1 MKNDGNG
8 YWMLGYQLSFST
20 NISIFPRFF
29 LMKNYFYILLAAL
42 FVFPACEN
50 DMSEVNRMFSKEET
64 KVETATEVEMLYSD
78 SSILKLRI
86 VAPVLV
92 RHLDKREPFQE
103 FPEGLLVEFFSENG
117 QEVTGRMTANYA
129 ERYENDS
136 RFIVRDSV
144 IWVGSQGEKLET
156 EELIWEEENDKVHT
170 NKFVVVRRPD
180 EIIYGHG
187 FESNQKFT
195 EWKIRAIEGRIKAND
210 LTKDFK
216 N

>member
-1 MKNDGNG
+1 
-8 YWMLGYQLSFST
+8 MLGYQLSFST

-42 FVFPACEN
+42 FVFSACEN

>member
-8 YWMLGYQLSFST
+8 YWMLGYQLSFSA